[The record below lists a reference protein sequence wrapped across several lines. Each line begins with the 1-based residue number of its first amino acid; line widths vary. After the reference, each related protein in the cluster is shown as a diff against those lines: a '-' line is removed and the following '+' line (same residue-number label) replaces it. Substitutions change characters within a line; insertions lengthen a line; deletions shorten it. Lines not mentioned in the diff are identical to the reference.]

1 MKLTILPD
9 NLSVDVI
16 SGESILEA
24 VRKAGINLA
33 SSCGGA
39 GTCGKCKVEL
49 VGGNVESKART
60 KKLGINEVLSCQ
72 SFFVDNDVTINIP
85 NDGRRLSSHKVLI
98 NEVSLP
104 NPFETE
110 PLFRKVV
117 LNHEEPTLD
126 NNLDDISRVLV
137 ELRKKIGIED
147 IYFNLE
153 MMQKLP
159 RVLRE
164 GKWTVTVGIQMLS
177 CGTEGCRLNGCR
189 TEVVDLEPGAVTET
203 YYGLAIDIG
212 TTTVKVNLVDLTTGN
227 VVASK
232 GEYNLQ
238 QRYGDDVINRI
249 VYSVDEKDGL
259 NTLKQAVLDSLNGL
273 IVKMLDETKI
283 SEEQIFT
290 SVVAGN
296 T

>member
-9 NLSVDVI
+9 NLSVDVN
-16 SGESILEA
+16 SGETILEA
-24 VRKAGINLA
+24 VRRIGINLA
-33 SSCGGA
+33 SSCGGS

-49 VGGNVESKART
+49 VSGNVESKART
-60 KKLGINEVLSCQ
+60 KKLGVNEVLSCQ
-72 SFFVDNDVTINIP
+72 SFLLDDEVTINIP

-104 NPFETE
+104 NPFEIE

-117 LNHEEPTLD
+117 LNLEEPTLD

-137 ELRKKIGIED
+137 ELRKKIGVED
-147 IYFNLE
+147 IYFSLE

-159 RVLRE
+159 KVLRE
-164 GKWTVTVGIQMLS
+164 GKWTITVGLQMLS

-189 TEVVDLEPGAVTET
+189 TEVVELEPGEATEL
-203 YYGLAIDIG
+203 YFGLAIDIG
-212 TTTVKVNLVDLTTGN
+212 TTTVKVNIVDLASGK

-238 QRYGDDVINRI
+238 Q
-249 VYSVDEKDGL
+249 
-259 NTLKQAVLDSLNGL
+259 
-273 IVKMLDETKI
+273 
-283 SEEQIFT
+283 
-290 SVVAGN
+290 
-296 T
+296 